1 MYVLGVDQIE
11 NIKERIA
18 FASLKDASLSIDILD
33 HICCMIEERLELG
46 FDYTKAEKEVFNQ
59 MGVLQ
64 IQAIEQETILLT
76 QNKITMKKRTKI
88 IGLVAMVLMALGF
101 SLKMLHIPGAAV
113 TWAVGVI
120 VAVFGFAI
128 LMVVDQFSYE
138 KTARGRM
145 KAIVGF
151 LGVAF
156 FIAGIGS
163 KVLHLPGA
171 FAAATLGA
179 GLLLVYYILSNLISN
194 SETTT

>member
-1 MYVLGVDQIE
+1 MHVLEVDQIK

-18 FASLKDASLSIDILD
+18 HLKNSSLSIDILD
-33 HICCMIEERLELG
+33 HICCMIEERLQLG
-46 FDYTKAEKEVFNQ
+46 FDYTKAEKEVFSQ

-64 IQAIEQETILLT
+64 IQAIEQETTLIT

-88 IGLVAMVLMALGF
+88 IGLVALVLMALGF
-101 SLKMLHIPGAAV
+101 SLKMLHIQGAAV
-113 TWAVGVI
+113 TWALGVV

-145 KAIVGF
+145 KSIVGF
-151 LGVAF
+151 LGVAL
-156 FIAGIGS
+156 FIAGIGT

-171 FAAATLGA
+171 FASATVGA
-179 GLLLVYYILSNLISN
+179 GLLLVYYILSNLTDP
-194 SETTT
+194 SETVT